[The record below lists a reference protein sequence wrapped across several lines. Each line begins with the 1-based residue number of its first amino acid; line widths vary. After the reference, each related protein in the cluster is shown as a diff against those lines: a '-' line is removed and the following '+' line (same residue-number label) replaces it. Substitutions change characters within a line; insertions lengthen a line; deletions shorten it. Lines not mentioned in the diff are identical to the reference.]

1 VKKRRKKP
9 SQASP
14 PRSGGK
20 NKQSQASP
28 PRSGGKNKQAQASPP
43 RSGAENETGAA
54 QQRRPRTQ
62 LGRRPRTVVLDV
74 DSTLCGVEGVDW
86 LATLRGP
93 EIAQKSAEL
102 TDRAMAGQI
111 DIGKVYGERL
121 DIIRPTRDE
130 VSTLSQVYRER
141 LAPDAIDTIRAIRGA
156 GIRIILVSGG
166 FRQAIAPVARELGF
180 ADDDLFAVQLYWNER
195 GEYVDYDRTAP
206 TARQLGKLDTVR
218 ALSLARPILA
228 VGDGAT
234 DLDMREA
241 VDAFV
246 AFTGF
251 VRREAVVAKADH
263 VVASFSDLRTL
274 ILG

>member
-1 VKKRRKKP
+1 M
-9 SQASP
+9 
-14 PRSGGK
+14 
-20 NKQSQASP
+20 
-28 PRSGGKNKQAQASPP
+28 
-43 RSGAENETGAA
+43 
-54 QQRRPRTQ
+54 
-62 LGRRPRTVVLDV
+62 DV
-74 DSTLCGVEGVDW
+74 DSTLCGIEGVDW

-93 EIAQKSAEL
+93 EIARKSAEL

-141 LAPDAIDTIRAIRGA
+141 LAPDALDVIHAIRGA

-166 FRQAIAPVARELGF
+166 FRQAIAPLARELGF
-180 ADDDLFAVQLYWNER
+180 ADDDIFAVELRWNAR
-195 GEYVDYDRTAP
+195 GEYLDYDRSAP
-206 TARQLGKLDTVR
+206 TARMLGKLDTVR
-218 ALSLARPILA
+218 GLPLARPIVA

-234 DLDMREA
+234 DLDMRPA

-251 VRREAVVAKADH
+251 VRRESVVAKADY
-263 VVASFSDLRTL
+263 VVATFADLRVVM
-274 ILG
+274 LGAQP